1 MGLEKHLEPAVA
13 GRVDELLVEH
23 RSANQDDYQKMQ
35 DILNRMDKDT
45 SIELERYMEVW
56 NEWSSDE
63 LFYVYEKAFS
73 DGVRMMLHILTVK

>member
-1 MGLEKHLEPAVA
+1 MGLEKHLEAVIA

-23 RSANQDDYQKMQ
+23 RSANQDDYRKMQ

-45 SIELERYMEVW
+45 SMELEGYMEVW

-63 LFYVYEKAFS
+63 LFYVYERAFA
-73 DGVRMMLHILTVK
+73 DGMKTAVYLLTDG

>member
-23 RSANQDDYQKMQ
+23 RSANQDDYRKLQ
-35 DILNRMDKDT
+35 DIQKEMDKET
-45 SIELERYMEVW
+45 CTVLEKYMEVW
-56 NEWSSDE
+56 NVWSSDE
-63 LFYVYEKAFS
+63 LFHVYEKAFA